1 MAPSQRL
8 PDVDD
13 AVITDPAKKIHFIGV
28 GKMGLPMA
36 RHFLAAG
43 HAVSVSDASA
53 ERLQLAVAQGLKACD
68 DAASAIAGAE
78 VIFSSLPHDDALRA
92 VSEQVARSARRGS
105 TFVDTSTVSQQA
117 SRYAAAQCDAAGVH
131 YLRTTVSGN
140 NKMAEA
146 AQLTVMASGPR
157 ASYDALLPV
166 LGLLGP
172 QLFYLGDAEQ
182 ARLMKLVVN
191 LLIAQTSAMLSEG
204 LALGRKGGL
213 DWHDMWRVLSASA
226 VGSPILKAKAVQ
238 LSERDFTPTFTVE
251 QMIKDLGLI
260 LAAGAASLVPLAQ
273 TAMTLQLMQAAAAQG
288 DALEDYASII
298 KAVERSAGLSVDLEL
313 AP

>member
-1 MAPSQRL
+1 MSTR
-8 PDVDD
+8 
-13 AVITDPAKKIHFIGV
+13 IHFIGV

-36 RHFLAAG
+36 LHFLAAG
-43 HAVSVSDASA
+43 HVVSVSDASA
-53 ERLQLAVAQGLKACD
+53 ERLRLAQAQAQGLVAPD
-68 DAASAIAGAE
+68 DCTVAMAAADI
-78 VIFSSLPHDDALRA
+78 IFSSLPHDEALRA

-117 SRYAAAQCDAAGVH
+117 SRYAAEQCGAAGVH

-157 ASYDALLPV
+157 ASYDALLPI
-166 LGLLGP
+166 LSLLGP
-172 QLFYLGDAEQ
+172 HVFYLGDAEQ

-226 VGSPILKAKAVQ
+226 VGSPILKAKAAQ

-251 QMIKDLGLI
+251 QMIKDLSLI
-260 LAAGAASLVPLAQ
+260 LDAGAASHVPLAQ
-273 TAMTLQLMQAAAAQG
+273 TAMTLQLMQAATAQG
-288 DALEDYASII
+288 DALDDYASII
-298 KAVERSAGLSVDLEL
+298 KAVERSAGLSVDMS
-313 AP
+313 